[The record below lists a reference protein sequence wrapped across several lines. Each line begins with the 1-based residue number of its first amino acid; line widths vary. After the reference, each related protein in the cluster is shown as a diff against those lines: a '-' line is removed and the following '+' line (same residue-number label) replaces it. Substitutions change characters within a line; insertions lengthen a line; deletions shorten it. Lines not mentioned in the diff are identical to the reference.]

1 VALAQQTPRGKQTM
15 DRITRTRLTSPVIGP
30 HSAFDL
36 RVLAFLVAAIVGGV
50 FLILFL
56 LAFLPW
62 LLAGALTAAVEGVM
76 RRIGFSNFRV
86 DGLGDWVAVFV
97 VGLSAVAFLVG
108 AVTVIAGI
116 ANFLSARLTFR
127 QRPGTAVPARS
138 RVSYDV
144 QHSNGAIDR
153 PLRETRRYEQRTV
166 EELYAE
172 ARYRDIPGRSQMNKA
187 ELIRALR
194 RR

>member
-1 VALAQQTPRGKQTM
+1 MALAQQSQRGKQTM
-15 DRITRTRLTSPVIGP
+15 DRITRTRVTSPVVGP

-36 RVLAFLVAAIVGGV
+36 RTLAFLVGAIVGGV

-76 RRIGFSNFRV
+76 RRIGFSKFTV
-86 DGLGDWVAVFV
+86 DGIGDWVAVFV
-97 VGLSAVAFLVG
+97 VGLIAVAFLVV
-108 AVTVIAGI
+108 AVTLIAGI
-116 ANFLSARLTFR
+116 ANFLSARLTF
-127 QRPGTAVPARS
+127 QRGQRTAVPARS
-138 RVSYDV
+138 RVSYDDPTT
-144 QHSNGAIDR
+144 NGAVAGPMPD
-153 PLRETRRYEQRTV
+153 TRRYEQRTV
-166 EELYAE
+166 EDLYAE